1 MSTEEII
8 KIWEE
13 HEIIQVRFEFYCGG
27 DSMGDTMFHFDT
39 DTDEKLPS
47 KVVSQL
53 EGYFDDEVYRNVE
66 FYEAS
71 DGHYMGECG
80 NVYIELNEKEDGF
93 YYMKSSESE
102 WNESVDN
109 DIIIKLSDEETKF
122 IKDNVSNI
130 NGGYDDRT
138 NFNYSRDFIMTDKLE
153 ELINNLTERIDNTME
168 SYVPEYYDGELQEWY
183 QFSTDFN
190 NKDFINSDGDLVIPI
205 SNNVTIFREN

>member
-27 DSMGDTMFHFDT
+27 DSMGETTFHFDT
-39 DTDEKLPS
+39 DTDEELPS
-47 KVVSQL
+47 KVVSEL
-53 EGYFDDEVYRNVE
+53 ESYFDDEVYRNVE

-80 NVYIELNEKEDGF
+80 NVYIELNQKEDGF

-122 IKDNVSNI
+122 IRDNVSNI
-130 NGGYDDRT
+130 NGGYDDST
-138 NFNYSRDFIMTDKLE
+138 NFNYSRDFIITDKLE
-153 ELINNLTERIDNTME
+153 ELIKNLTERIDNIME
-168 SYVPEYYDGELQEWY
+168 SYTPEDYDGELQEWY
-183 QFSTDFN
+183 QFSTDFD

>member
-39 DTDEKLPS
+39 DSDEKLPS
-47 KVVSQL
+47 KVVSEL
-53 EGYFDDEVYRNVE
+53 EAYFDDEVYRNVE

-93 YYMKSSESE
+93 YYTKSSESE

-109 DIIIKLSDEETKF
+109 DIVIKLSDEETKF
-122 IKDNVSNI
+122 IRDNVSNI

-138 NFNYSRDFIMTDKLE
+138 NFNYSRDFIITDKLE

-168 SYVPEYYDGELQEWY
+168 SYVPEDYDGELQDWY
-183 QFSTDFN
+183 TYSTDFD

-205 SNNVTIFREN
+205 SNNVTIFRED

>member
-1 MSTEEII
+1 MSAEEII

-13 HEIIQVRFEFYCGG
+13 HEIIQVRFQFYCGG
-27 DSMGDTMFHFDT
+27 DSMGETMFHFDT

-47 KVVSQL
+47 KVVSEL

-71 DGHYMGECG
+71 DGHYMGESG
-80 NVYIELNEKEDGF
+80 TVYIELNQKEDGF

-122 IKDNVSNI
+122 IRDNVSNI

-138 NFNYSRDFIMTDKLE
+138 NFNYSRDFIITDKLE
-153 ELINNLTERIDNTME
+153 ELIKNLSERIDDIME
-168 SYVPEYYDGELQEWY
+168 SYTPEHYEGELQEWY
-183 QFSTDFN
+183 QFSTDFD
-190 NKDFINSDGDLVIPI
+190 NKDFINSDGELVIPI
-205 SNNVTIFREN
+205 SNNVTIFKEE

>member
-13 HEIIQVRFEFYCGG
+13 HKIIQARFEFYCGG

-47 KVVSQL
+47 EVVSQL
-53 EGYFDDEVYRNVE
+53 EAYFDDEVYRNVE

-71 DGHYMGECG
+71 DGHYMGESG
-80 NVYIELNEKEDGF
+80 NVYIELNQEEDGF

-138 NFNYSRDFIMTDKLE
+138 NFNYSRDFIMTDEQEDMFEALKKK
-153 ELINNLTERIDNTME
+153 IDNLYEKT
-168 SYVPEYYDGELQEWY
+168 
-183 QFSTDFN
+183 TN
-190 NKDFINSDGDLVIPI
+190 PI
-205 SNNVTIFREN
+205 R

>member
-1 MSTEEII
+1 MSAEEII

-27 DSMGDTMFHFDT
+27 DSMGETMFHFDT

-47 KVVSQL
+47 KVVSEL
-53 EGYFDDEVYRNVE
+53 EGYFEDEVYRNVE

-122 IKDNVSNI
+122 IRDNVSNI
-130 NGGYDDRT
+130 NGGYDDST
-138 NFNYSRDFIMTDKLE
+138 NFNYSRDFIITDKLE
-153 ELINNLTERIDNTME
+153 ELIKNLTERIDNIME
-168 SYVPEYYDGELQEWY
+168 SYTPEHYEGELQEWY
-183 QFSTDFN
+183 QFSTDFD

-205 SNNVTIFREN
+205 SNNITIFREN